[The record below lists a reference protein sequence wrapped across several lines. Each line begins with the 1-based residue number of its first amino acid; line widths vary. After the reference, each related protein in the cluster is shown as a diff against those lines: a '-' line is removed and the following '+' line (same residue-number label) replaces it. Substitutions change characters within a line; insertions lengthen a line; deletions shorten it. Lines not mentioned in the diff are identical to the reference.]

1 MRKSDRINKRNRRL
15 VHKFYEL
22 YGVKRNRIDDVLKEL
37 EEEYFFL
44 DQDYI
49 YSLIFYD
56 KINYEYYNQLLS
68 KSKQPTS

>member
-22 YGVKRNRIDDVLKEL
+22 YDVKRNRIDDVLKEL
-37 EEEYFFL
+37 EEEHFFL
-44 DQDYI
+44 EQDYI

-56 KINYEYYNQLLS
+56 KSNYEYYNQLLS